1 MPLRWRRGIGRGP
14 PADGTLGAM
23 SEAPPRLVTPEAVA
37 LQFETAGL
45 GSRTLAMLIDLAI
58 QGTLSVAALVA
69 VIGLSGSGQSATAGV
84 VVVLLVLTAILLGY
98 PIAFEAL
105 WRGRTPGKAA
115 LGLRVVTT
123 DGAPI
128 RFRHAA
134 VRGFLSLVDF
144 YLTSGAAA
152 VLTVLSTRDNQR
164 LGDLAAGT
172 LVLRQRTG
180 AKAPVPVSFS
190 VPPGWEPYAA
200 TLDPAGLTG
209 DDHVAVRS
217 FLLRAPSLP
226 PGTRS
231 TLGAQ
236 IATTVAGHMG
246 HVPPPGTHP
255 EGFLACVAAVHQ
267 QRAGTFPAPAT
278 GSVAAAAA
286 TERRSGGDAGP
297 GQVPPPGGTSNED
310 SFPPPA

>member
-1 MPLRWRRGIGRGP
+1 
-14 PADGTLGAM
+14 M
-23 SEAPPRLVTPEAVA
+23 SEAPPRLVTPEAVE

-45 GSRTLAMLIDLAI
+45 GSRTLAVLIDLAI
-58 QGTLSVAALVA
+58 QGVMVVVASIPLFVLADA
-69 VIGLSGSGQSATAGV
+69 GGSATAGIVVALV
-84 VVVLLVLTAILLGY
+84 VVSVILLGY
-98 PIAFEAL
+98 PIAFETL

-134 VRGFLSLVDF
+134 VRGFLTLVDL
-144 YLTSGAAA
+144 YLTSGAGA
-152 VLTVLSTRDNQR
+152 VLSMLFTRDSQR

-180 AKAPVPVSFS
+180 AQAPAPVSFP
-190 VPPGWEPYAA
+190 VPPGYEAYAA

-217 FLLRAPSLP
+217 FLLRAAGLP
-226 PGTRS
+226 PDARFS
-231 TLGAQ
+231 LGAQ

-246 HVPPPGTHP
+246 HTPPAGLHP
-255 EGFLACVAAVHQ
+255 EAFLACVAAVHQ
-267 QRAGTFPAPAT
+267 ARSGASRGSPGERP
-278 GSVAAAAA
+278 GSV
-286 TERRSGGDAGP
+286 GP
-297 GQVPPPGGTSNED
+297 W
-310 SFPPPA
+310 

>member
-1 MPLRWRRGIGRGP
+1 
-14 PADGTLGAM
+14 M
-23 SEAPPRLVTPEAVA
+23 SEAPPRLVTPEAVV

-45 GSRTLAMLIDLAI
+45 GSRTLAVLIDLAI
-58 QGTLSVAALVA
+58 QGVMLVVASIPL
-69 VIGLSGSGQSATAGV
+69 IGLAGSGTSATGGIV
-84 VVVLLVLTAILLGY
+84 VALLVFTVILLGY
-98 PIAFEAL
+98 PIAFETL

-134 VRGFLSLVDF
+134 VRGFLTLVDL

-152 VLTVLSTRDNQR
+152 VLAVLFTRDNQR

-180 AKAPVPVSFS
+180 AQAPTPVSFR
-190 VPPGWEPYAA
+190 VPPGYEPYAA

-217 FLLRAPSLP
+217 FLLRAASLP
-226 PGTRS
+226 AESRFA
-231 TLGAQ
+231 LGSQ

-246 HVPPPGTHP
+246 HTPPPGIHP
-255 EGFLACVAAVHQ
+255 EAFLACVAAVHQ
-267 QRAGTFPAPAT
+267 ARAGAPLI
-278 GSVAAAAA
+278 
-286 TERRSGGDAGP
+286 
-297 GQVPPPGGTSNED
+297 PPS
-310 SFPPPA
+310 

>member
-1 MPLRWRRGIGRGP
+1 
-14 PADGTLGAM
+14 M
-23 SEAPPRLVTPEAVA
+23 SEAPPRLVTPEAVE

-45 GSRTLAMLIDLAI
+45 GSRTLAVLIDLAI
-58 QGTLSVAALVA
+58 QGVMVVVASIPLIVLADA
-69 VIGLSGSGQSATAGV
+69 GASATAGIVVALV
-84 VVVLLVLTAILLGY
+84 VVSVILLGY
-98 PIAFEAL
+98 PIAFETL

-134 VRGFLSLVDF
+134 VRGFLTLVDL
-144 YLTSGAAA
+144 YLTSGAGA
-152 VLTVLSTRDNQR
+152 VLSMLFTRDSQR

-180 AKAPVPVSFS
+180 AQAPAPVSFP
-190 VPPGWEPYAA
+190 VPPGCEAYAA

-217 FLLRAPSLP
+217 FLLRAAGLP
-226 PGTRS
+226 PDARS
-231 TLGAQ
+231 SLGAQ

-246 HVPPPGTHP
+246 HTPPAGLHP
-255 EGFLACVAAVHQ
+255 EAFLACVAAVHQ
-267 QRAGTFPAPAT
+267 ARSGASRGSPVERP
-278 GSVAAAAA
+278 GSV
-286 TERRSGGDAGP
+286 GP
-297 GQVPPPGGTSNED
+297 W
-310 SFPPPA
+310 